1 MKKTPET
8 TAENTEGNIAV
19 GILAHVDAGKT
30 TLAEGLLFAAGKL
43 RKMGRVDHK
52 DAFLDTYSLEK
63 QRGITIFSK
72 QARLTVGSRNITLL
86 DTPGHVDFSP
96 EMERTLMVLDY
107 AILVI
112 SAADGIQ
119 GHVLTLWRLLKH
131 YSIPVFIF
139 VNKMDQ
145 VGCEKAALLS
155 QLKETFSDSCIDFT
169 QQNDEFYE
177 EAATCSEEA
186 LEEYLETGRT
196 GDALIRKAI
205 AARQIFPC
213 FFGSALHLDGV
224 NEFLKALDNYLL
236 VPEYPDAFGARIFK
250 ISRDER
256 GERLTYLKITGGSL
270 KVKTLLS
277 GPAYNSSE
285 FYEYTSPDPPSGTL
299 SDSGQWH
306 EKVNQIRIYDGSKYE
321 LVDEAKAGSICAVT
335 GLSLTHPAD
344 GLGIE
349 SGRPSMQL
357 VPVLTYRILLPEG
370 CDAHKCAM
378 DLKQLE
384 EEEPRLNM
392 VWKEETGE
400 IHVQVMGEVQ
410 LEILKS
416 LIKERYGLD
425 VEFGAGSIIYK
436 ETIRGTVEGVG
447 HFEPLRHYAE
457 VHLLLESGER
467 GSGMVFAADCSE
479 DLLDKNWQRLIM
491 THLMEKRHIGTLTGS
506 ELTDMKITLKSG
518 RAHPK
523 HTEGGD
529 FRQATYRAVRQGL
542 MQAESVLLEPYYAF
556 RLEVPSEMTGRAMN
570 DLQRMCGRFDPAQQS
585 QNMTVFTGTAP
596 VSAMREYPV
605 EVASYT
611 RGTGRIS
618 CEFSGYDI
626 CHNADEV
633 ILKTPY
639 DAERDTE
646 NPSSSVFCTHGSGY
660 IVPWDKVPE
669 YMHLESVLKKA
680 APDVS
685 AFKTAPQKA
694 ASSKAAYA
702 GEKELKEIFERTY
715 GSGTYAR
722 SNRELIY
729 RPENKRK
736 SNYSYEY
743 DDAYDDGA
751 EDIRKKSGHA
761 AHEKT
766 YSYTPPKEKYLFVD
780 GYNII
785 FAWDELKSLAQASID
800 AARDRLTEI
809 LCNYQA
815 YRGMTLILVFDGY
828 RVKGNP
834 GESYKYHTL
843 DVVFTKEGENAD
855 QYIERTV
862 SRIGKKYDVTVATS
876 DNLEQLSIFSHGAR
890 RMSAAE
896 LYREIESMSAELRS
910 KYLENTPKTNR
921 RLFDE
926 LSEETIKKLEAIRLA
941 AQEEKNEPE

>member
-1 MKKTPET
+1 MKKDSET
-8 TAENTEGNIAV
+8 TAENRTGNIV
-19 GILAHVDAGKT
+19 IGILAHVDAGKT

-43 RKMGRVDHK
+43 RTMGRVDHK

-63 QRGITIFSK
+63 ERGITIFSK
-72 QARLTVGSRNITLL
+72 QALLSVGNKNITLL
-86 DTPGHVDFSP
+86 DTPGHVDFLP
-96 EMERTLMVLDY
+96 ETERTLMVLDY

-112 SAADGIQ
+112 SAADGIR
-119 GHVLTLWRLLKH
+119 GHVLTLWKLLKH
-131 YSIPVFIF
+131 YNIPVFIF
-139 VNKMDQ
+139 VNKTDRD
-145 VGCEKAALLS
+145 GCEKAAVLS
-155 QLKETFSDSCIDFT
+155 QLKETLSDSCIDFT
-169 QQNDEFYE
+169 QHDDEFYE
-177 EAATCSEEA
+177 ETAMCCEDA
-186 LEEYLETGRT
+186 LEEYLETGKT

-213 FFGSALHLDGV
+213 FFGSALHFDGV
-224 NEFLKALDNYLL
+224 NEFLAALDNYLL
-236 VPEYPDAFGARIFK
+236 VPEYPDAFGARVFK
-250 ISRDER
+250 ISRGER

-277 GPAYNSSE
+277 GPAYSSSG
-285 FYEYTSPDPPSGTL
+285 FYEGALPDPPSGAL
-299 SDSGQWH
+299 PDSGIRH

-321 LVDEAKAGSICAVT
+321 LADEAKAGSICAVT
-335 GLSLTHPAD
+335 GLSMTRPAD

-349 SGRPSMQL
+349 SGRPVMQL

-370 CDAHKCAM
+370 CDAHKFAAE
-378 DLKQLE
+378 LKQLE
-384 EEEPRLNM
+384 EEEPQLNI
-392 VWKEETGE
+392 VRKEETGE
-400 IHVQVMGEVQ
+400 IHVQVMGVVQ
-410 LEILKS
+410 LEVLKS
-416 LIKERYGLD
+416 LIKERFGLD

-436 ETIRGTVEGVG
+436 ETIRGTIEGVG

-457 VHLLLESGER
+457 VHLLLEEGER

-491 THLMEKRHIGTLTGS
+491 THLTEKRHIGTLTGS

-542 MQAESVLLEPYYAF
+542 MQAQCILLEPYYSF
-556 RLEVPSEMTGRAMN
+556 RLEVPSGMTGRAMN
-570 DLQRMCGRFDPAQQS
+570 DIQRMNGRFDPAQQL
-585 QNMTVFTGTAP
+585 QNMTVLTGTAP
-596 VSAMREYPV
+596 VSEMRGYPV

-611 RGTGRIS
+611 RGAGRIS

-633 ILKTPY
+633 IFKTAY

-660 IVPWDKVPE
+660 IVPWDEVPDH
-669 YMHLESVLKKA
+669 MHLESVLKKP
-680 APDVS
+680 APEAS
-685 AFKTAPQKA
+685 ALKAAPQKP

-715 GSGTYAR
+715 GSGTYTK
-722 SNRELIY
+722 SSKELLL
-729 RPENKRK
+729 RPENRK
-736 SNYSYEY
+736 KNDYTYEY
-743 DDAYDDGA
+743 DTEYDDSA
-751 EDIRKKSGHA
+751 ADIHKKAGRA
-761 AHEKT
+761 AHEKA
-766 YSYTPPKEKYLFVD
+766 YSYTPPKEKYLLVD

-785 FAWDELKSLAQASID
+785 FAWDELKNLAQANVD

-834 GESYKYHTL
+834 GASYRYHTL

-862 SRIGKKYDVTVATS
+862 SRIGRKYDVTVATS

-896 LYREIESMSAELRS
+896 LYREIESMSSELRS

-926 LSEETIKKLEAIRLA
+926 LSEETIKKLEAIRIA
-941 AQEEKNEPE
+941 AQEAKNEPE